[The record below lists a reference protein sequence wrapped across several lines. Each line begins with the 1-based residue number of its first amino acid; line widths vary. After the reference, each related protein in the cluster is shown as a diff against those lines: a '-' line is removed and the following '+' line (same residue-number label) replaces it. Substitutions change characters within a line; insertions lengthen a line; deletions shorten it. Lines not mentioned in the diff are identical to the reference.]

1 MTSRRLLSVHRRVVT
16 EIVAEVV
23 PAYPELDHA
32 TRVRVCADVT
42 DFVESQISALPP
54 FLRVPYQLAI
64 GAFQL
69 LPVLR
74 YGRTFGGLGTEARQ
88 RCLAFWSAGT
98 LPFTAEF
105 TKVIR
110 SCSLL
115 AYFDHPDVRGRLGPA
130 ASSSPLP

>member
-1 MTSRRLLSVHRRVVT
+1 MSPRRLLSVHRRVVT

-23 PAYPELDHA
+23 PSYPELDRE
-32 TRVRVCADVT
+32 TRVRVCTDVT
-42 DFVESQISALPP
+42 AFVESQISALPP
-54 FLRVPYQLAI
+54 FLRVPYEFAI
-64 GAFQL
+64 GVFQL

-74 YGRTFGGLGTEARQ
+74 YGRTFGGLGAEARQ
-88 RCLAFWSAGT
+88 ACLGFWGGGT

-115 AYFDHPDVRGRLGPA
+115 AYFDHPDVRGRLGAA
-130 ASSSPLP
+130 ASSPPLA